1 MKKKIL
7 KVATALTIMG
17 GIGLSGQGTT
27 ANAEVAVKQQ
37 QATPVTFKDVPKG
50 HWSYGAIQNLAD
62 WGIIAGYGD
71 GRFGFGDNVTREQ
84 VAALIYRTIDGD
96 QYFDEDH
103 EFVSTYKD
111 IVDDNSTMFPI
122 EILALTE
129 LEIFKGDGS
138 GNFRPK
144 DTLTRAEMAQI
155 LTETFELQVKSTPG
169 FKDVPAG
176 HWAAKAI
183 NAVGSNGIS
192 AGDGSGNFAPGMKV
206 TREQYAQFLYKAI
219 LNDQQQ

>member
-17 GIGLSGQGTT
+17 GIGLSAEGAA

-37 QATPVTFKDVPKG
+37 AVPGTFTDVPSG
-50 HWSYGAIQNLAD
+50 HWSYEAIQNLKN
-62 WGIIAGYGD
+62 WEIIAGYGD

-103 EFVSTYKD
+103 EFVSTYND

-219 LNDQQQ
+219 LNGEQQ